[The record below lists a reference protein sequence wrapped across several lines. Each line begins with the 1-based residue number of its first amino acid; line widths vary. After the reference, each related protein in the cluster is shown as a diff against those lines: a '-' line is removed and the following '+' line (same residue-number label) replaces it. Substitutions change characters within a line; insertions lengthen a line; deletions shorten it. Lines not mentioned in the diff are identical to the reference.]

1 MNYLASI
8 QDFFKS
14 PKWMTNLLLAA
25 LCALIPLVG
34 PLVVM
39 GWLITGF
46 WGRSEDRAETFPD
59 FNFDKFGKYLERG
72 LWPFL
77 VSMVA
82 GVIAAPVMLVGAF
95 VSMAIITGAA
105 SGGNEEQV
113 GLFAIIGSLVMAG
126 GMFVVMLVVMFLVS
140 PVILRA
146 TLLQDFAPAF
156 NLAFVKR
163 FLGLVKMELA
173 LSLLFM
179 GAAGVAFMVVGMV
192 PCLGVL
198 VILALVPLVYY
209 AWMHL
214 QKQLYQLYLSRGGEP
229 VPLSPKLTDAPPSV
243 PLA

>member
-14 PKWMTNLLLAA
+14 PKWVTNLLLAA

-59 FNFDKFGKYLERG
+59 FNFDNFGKYLERG

-77 VSMVA
+77 TSMVA
-82 GVIAAPVMLVGAF
+82 GVIAAPVMVVGMF
-95 VSMAIITGAA
+95 VSMAIFAGAA
-105 SGGNEEQV
+105 SGGSEEQA
-113 GLFAIIGSLVMAG
+113 GILAILSAIVMFG
-126 GMFVVMLVVMFLVS
+126 GMFVVMLAVMFFIS

-146 TLLQDFAPAF
+146 TLLQDFGPAF
-156 NLAFVKR
+156 NMAFVKR
-163 FLGLVKMELA
+163 FLGLVKVELG

-198 VILALVPLVYY
+198 LILAAVPLVYY

-214 QKQLYQLYLSRGGEP
+214 QKQLYQLYLSRGGEA
-229 VPLSPKLTDAPPSV
+229 VPLSPKLTDTPPAV
-243 PLA
+243 PAA